1 MPSRKPFSRRE
12 FLRAL
17 GALPLTAGT
26 RQTAAYARVR
36 RQNDGYDVI
45 VVGAGIAGLAAAQY
59 LTEEGYAVLVLEA
72 RDRIGGRVWTNRT
85 LNGIPLD
92 MGASWIHG
100 IEDNPLTELAD
111 EGDIATLVSDYDL
124 LTLYDTDGAEMGDEA
139 VEALESRFETLMEMV
154 ETERE
159 NLEEDQS
166 LGALLE
172 TLRRDMALDRQ
183 QARELD
189 YRINSVIEHEYAAD
203 VDALSA
209 WWFDD
214 ADAFDGGDVLFP
226 DGYDQIVTLLA
237 RGVEVRLRQIVTRI
251 VYGEEG
257 VQISTD
263 QGDFQAD
270 YAVVTLPL
278 GVLKAERVA
287 FDPPLPNRKRRA
299 LDNLHM
305 GVLNKLYLRFA
316 NTFWETDSDW
326 LGYVSAEKGQWCE
339 WLNIYKYTGE
349 PILLGF
355 NAGQYGREIESLTD
369 AQIVAAAMD
378 TLRTIYGESV
388 PEPLDS
394 LITRWGE
401 DPFAD
406 GSYSS
411 IAPGGSGE
419 DYDILAEPLNDVL
432 FFAGEATHR
441 DHPSTVHGALL
452 SGWRAAEELLRED
465 G

>member
-12 FLRAL
+12 FLL
-17 GALPLTAGT
+17 TLSTVSLTAGVQQTVT
-26 RQTAAYARVR
+26 RARVR
-36 RQNDGYDVI
+36 RQNDGYDVV

-100 IEDNPLTELAD
+100 IEDNPVAELAA
-111 EGDIATLVSDYDL
+111 EGNIATLVSENDS
-124 LTLYDTDGAEMGDEA
+124 LTLYDTDGAEMDDEA

-159 NLEEDQS
+159 KLDEDQS

-172 TLRRDMALDRQ
+172 TLRRDMELDRQ

-214 ADAFDGGDVLFP
+214 ADAFDGEDVLFP
-226 DGYDQIVTLLA
+226 GGYDQIAALLA
-237 RGVEVRLRQIVTRI
+237 RGVEVRLNHIVSRI
-251 VYGEEG
+251 AYDDKG
-257 VQISTD
+257 VLVTTN
-263 QGDFQAD
+263 QGDFRAD
-270 YAVVTLPL
+270 YTVVTLPL
-278 GVLKAERVA
+278 GVLKAGSVE

-316 NTFWETDSDW
+316 DTFWETDSDW

-339 WLNIYKYTGE
+339 WLNIYKYMGE

-355 NAGQYGREIESLTD
+355 NAGTYGREIESLSDT
-369 AQIVAAAMD
+369 QIVAAAME
-378 TLRTIYGESV
+378 TLRQIYGEGI
-388 PEPLDS
+388 PDPIDS
-394 LITRWGE
+394 LITRWGA
-401 DPFAD
+401 DPFAG

-419 DYDILAEPLNDVL
+419 DHDILAEPLDDTL
-432 FFAGEATHR
+432 FFAGEATYR
-441 DHPSTVHGALL
+441 EHPATVHGALL
-452 SGWRAAEELLRED
+452 SGWRAAEEIIRSD
-465 G
+465 A